1 MARRP
6 SQNART
12 APPAPAAGPARDR
25 LSCRAIVDAA
35 MTLADAQGV
44 DALSMRT
51 LASSLSVQA
60 MSLYSHFTNK
70 DDLLTALTRRVI
82 SEMPLPN
89 PRHAPRRRL
98 ADLARAYRDIGHRHP
113 NIFPLVVLRP
123 QPLDAALVTTEC
135 ALRAFLDAGLPARRA
150 ISAQRTLLAF
160 VRGFTL
166 WEIGGFATGRRD
178 GPGGRPR
185 ASVIAEVRALDPER
199 FPTVSRLVDRMIAF
213 EPDEEFDRALRIVLD
228 ALLEGV

>member
-1 MARRP
+1 MARRARQP
-6 SQNART
+6 SVT
-12 APPAPAAGPARDR
+12 PPPTRDR

-35 MTLADAQGV
+35 LTLADAHGV
-44 DALSMRT
+44 EALSMRT

-60 MSLYSHFTNK
+60 MSLYSHFSNK
-70 DDLLTALTRRVI
+70 DDILTALTRRVI
-82 SEMPLPN
+82 SEMPLPD
-89 PRHAPRRRL
+89 PAHAPRRRL
-98 ADLARAYRDIGHRHP
+98 AQLARAYRDIGHRHP

-123 QPLDAALVTTEC
+123 QPIDAALVATEC
-135 ALRAFLDAGLPARRA
+135 ALRAFLDAGLSPRRA

-185 ASVIAEVRALDPER
+185 ASVLAEVRALDPDR
-199 FPTVSRLVDRMIAF
+199 FPTVSRLVDRMLDF
-213 EPDEEFDRALRIVLD
+213 EPDEEFGRALRIVLD